1 MATADDTKQRL
12 LDAAGVVFA
21 EKGFRDATV
30 REICQSAHANLAAV
44 NYYFGDKQRLYI
56 ESVKRAH
63 ARRVEAAPLPDWRGG
78 TPAEERLRDFI
89 EALLARMLGDPR
101 TDTHGQ
107 LMLREMLQPTD
118 ACAEVVDEYIRPQFE
133 LLQSIIAELSP
144 VELGEQALR
153 LIVFGIV
160 GQCVYFRIADPVV
173 RRLVDEAEHA
183 RMQPKYLAEHI
194 TGWTLA
200 ALGRRPVGSP
210 MVAAGAVAPNGEETC
225 TMPGR
230 EAAGAKAGAR
240 ERRP

>member
-63 ARRVEAAPLPDWRGG
+63 ARRVEAAPLPDWQGD
-78 TPAEERLRDFI
+78 TPADERLRDFI

-101 TDTHGQ
+101 ADSHGQ
-107 LMLREMLQPTD
+107 LMLREMLHPTD

-133 LLQSIIAELSP
+133 ILQSIIAALSP
-144 VELGEQALR
+144 VELGDEALR

-173 RRLVDEAEHA
+173 HRLVSENEHA

-200 ALGRRPVGSP
+200 ALGRRPIGAATAGAA
-210 MVAAGAVAPNGEETC
+210 AAGGAAKNEAVTGSA
-225 TMPGR
+225 
-230 EAAGAKAGAR
+230 AAGAKAAAR